1 MRVINIKAYRD
12 TIEIITDATFDKT
25 ATVIAYSPALEE
37 SNELCRA
44 KVTSV
49 NGVFTVDR
57 FNNEYDL
64 IASLFKIID
73 EDLVVAEG
81 KCYVEKLEYS
91 ERDFDYP
98 IVDTKKGLQISNLE
112 DAVALGVKHS
122 ALNASQGDFLLPEY
136 VDGNT
141 IVYKH
146 NGRNFY
152 FDESYV
158 LRYDRQIK
166 DLSDRGII
174 ITLILLNSPK
184 WHKLVPDSLWNVIKH
199 PCYDKLQDGQG
210 RISQF
215 NVITNEG
222 VAYYSAFISFLA
234 ERYTRE
240 DEKYGRIVGMIVGN
254 EVNTGY
260 VWCNAGP
267 MTCEEYCRQ
276 YTVALRLTYLN
287 ACSVYKNMRI
297 YISLDHFWSSA
308 NFDEDPLK
316 YYPSRSVL
324 ENVNS
329 SCMKDGQIPWN
340 LAHHPYPE
348 DLRFPDFWND
358 YTATDSLD
366 TCRIT
371 FKNLELLVKVLEQP
385 NYLFEGKRRRI
396 ILSEQGFNSH
406 YTPES
411 EILQAVAYG
420 RAYKKVMQ
428 IPEIDSFILHAY
440 RDCKEEFGLNLGLLR
455 RKIESNEIDGPKP
468 MYYVFKA
475 IDKKDEKGVY
485 HWERY

>member
-1 MRVINIKAYRD
+1 
-12 TIEIITDATFDKT
+12 
-25 ATVIAYSPALEE
+25 
-37 SNELCRA
+37 
-44 KVTSV
+44 
-49 NGVFTVDR
+49 
-57 FNNEYDL
+57 
-64 IASLFKIID
+64 
-73 EDLVVAEG
+73 
-81 KCYVEKLEYS
+81 
-91 ERDFDYP
+91 
-98 IVDTKKGLQISNLE
+98 
-112 DAVALGVKHS
+112 
-122 ALNASQGDFLLPEY
+122 
-136 VDGNT
+136 
-141 IVYKH
+141 
-146 NGRNFY
+146 
-152 FDESYV
+152 
-158 LRYDRQIK
+158 
-166 DLSDRGII
+166 
-174 ITLILLNSPK
+174 
-184 WHKLVPDSLWNVIKH
+184 
-199 PCYDKLQDGQG
+199 
-210 RISQF
+210 
-215 NVITNEG
+215 
-222 VAYYSAFISFLA
+222 
-234 ERYTRE
+234 
-240 DEKYGRIVGMIVGN
+240 
-254 EVNTGY
+254 
-260 VWCNAGP
+260 
-267 MTCEEYCRQ
+267 
-276 YTVALRLTYLN
+276 
-287 ACSVYKNMRI
+287 MRI

-329 SCMKDGQIPWN
+329 SCLKDGQIPWN